1 MFGEQLCG
9 VFSSVSLSERWRLI
23 ISYLTAQWIAASLL
37 TLLCQVNV
45 PFFKWWREGRGA
57 GGLGSTVDSEMMIIN
72 LTLCCC
78 WPERETR
85 RRNKEISLH
94 TILRRSSSGA
104 GSVYG
109 SIAAAGRFKFA
120 LNIFT
125 SGKMFLWEFKSKD
138 AEQEAFE
145 LLQPM
150 LPLRYIRLAKWASRC
165 LVPGALKREQGA
177 SFPWT
182 GAKCQHLRWRA
193 EALEK

>member
-9 VFSSVSLSERWRLI
+9 VFSSVSLSERRRLI

-45 PFFKWWREGRGA
+45 PFFKWWREGRGV

-78 WPERETR
+78 WPKRETR

-94 TILRRSSSGA
+94 AILRRSSCL
-104 GSVYG
+104 
-109 SIAAAGRFKFA
+109 RQED
-120 LNIFT
+120 LNLLWTFS
-125 SGKMFLWEFKSKD
+125 SGKIFLWEFKSKD
-138 AEQEAFE
+138 AEREAFE
-145 LLQPM
+145 PLQPM